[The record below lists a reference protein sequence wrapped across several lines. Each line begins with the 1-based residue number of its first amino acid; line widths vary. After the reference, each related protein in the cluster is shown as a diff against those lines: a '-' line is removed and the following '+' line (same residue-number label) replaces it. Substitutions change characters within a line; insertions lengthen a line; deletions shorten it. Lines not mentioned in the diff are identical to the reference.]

1 MRWLD
6 KAIDFYTE
14 WNENDKRKSSRF
26 DISNESDFLRDYT
39 GIRSVSIGLN
49 YKGTDPYDSLI
60 SLLKNAKDIESLS
73 IVGMKLSWK
82 QVCELPLKRLRK
94 FSFHLSGVPE
104 NGKIQAPLLT
114 ELAIFGEAKLT
125 PLELMITPVPHID
138 FSGMPL
144 LESIRFSSVQQ
155 IDPSDFKNLSGL
167 KRLIILE
174 SNISDLNWL
183 KDAAYNLNYLD
194 IAGEIE
200 NCEGIVSQTN
210 LETLCLRH
218 HIIHDIT
225 PIKKLRNLKT
235 LDMRYMNGDNA
246 ETLHW
251 LGIENVIVSKRDV
264 AIDDIK
270 RKVEDL
276 NRNAVS
282 RLRSKERSLSN
293 VELPRI
299 QRTMLLREMQRPF
312 ERLIKNYIKA
322 NCEDKLERLQAG
334 EYYMNSY
341 LPKDEYI
348 AIFKE
353 KALQEYPFLAY
364 EL

>member
-1 MRWLD
+1 MRYWE
-6 KAIDFYTE
+6 FRY
-14 WNENDKRKSSRF
+14 
-26 DISNESDFLRDYT
+26 LRTVIVTAAVYCT
-39 GIRSVSIGLN
+39 
-49 YKGTDPYDSLI
+49 
-60 SLLKNAKDIESLS
+60 ADIE
-73 IVGMKLSWK
+73 V
-82 QVCELPLKRLRK
+82 
-94 FSFHLSGVPE
+94 
-104 NGKIQAPLLT
+104 ND
-114 ELAIFGEAKLT
+114 AKLT
-125 PLELMITPVPHID
+125 AENSEAVCIEGLNSLSLTGCDLSGHIQENEQNDCDWTVILYQSMSGDSEVGNAVFNMTGGSLTSENGGLFYTTNTESTFYLNNVNITPSSNNEFFLKCHID

-174 SNISDLNWL
+174 SNLSDLNWL

-200 NCEGIVSQTN
+200 NCEGVVSQTN

-322 NCEDKLERLQAG
+322 NYEDKLERLQAG

>member
-6 KAIDFYTE
+6 KAINFYTE

-94 FSFHLSGVPE
+94 F
-104 NGKIQAPLLT
+104 
-114 ELAIFGEAKLT
+114 
-125 PLELMITPVPHID
+125 
-138 FSGMPL
+138 
-144 LESIRFSSVQQ
+144 
-155 IDPSDFKNLSGL
+155 
-167 KRLIILE
+167 
-174 SNISDLNWL
+174 
-183 KDAAYNLNYLD
+183 
-194 IAGEIE
+194 
-200 NCEGIVSQTN
+200 
-210 LETLCLRH
+210 
-218 HIIHDIT
+218 
-225 PIKKLRNLKT
+225 KKLRNLKT

-322 NCEDKLERLQAG
+322 NYEDKLERLQAG

>member
-1 MRWLD
+1 M
-6 KAIDFYTE
+6 
-14 WNENDKRKSSRF
+14 
-26 DISNESDFLRDYT
+26 
-39 GIRSVSIGLN
+39 
-49 YKGTDPYDSLI
+49 
-60 SLLKNAKDIESLS
+60 
-73 IVGMKLSWK
+73 
-82 QVCELPLKRLRK
+82 
-94 FSFHLSGVPE
+94 
-104 NGKIQAPLLT
+104 
-114 ELAIFGEAKLT
+114 
-125 PLELMITPVPHID
+125 
-138 FSGMPL
+138 
-144 LESIRFSSVQQ
+144 
-155 IDPSDFKNLSGL
+155 
-167 KRLIILE
+167 E
-174 SNISDLNWL
+174 SNLSDLNWL

-200 NCEGIVSQTN
+200 NCEGVVSQTN

-322 NCEDKLERLQAG
+322 NYEDKLERLQAG